1 MRTGRFVLPIMLIL
15 AIVACDDAVG
25 PRYIETIEVTVGPTL
40 ARCYGVGERTCMVVD
55 GKPFYDGIDG
65 FNYESGYTYRLR
77 IGKYDPWNGEE
88 PPQDAGR
95 YAYRL
100 LEQLEKTLAPSTPA
114 TLSVGPTRVKCLHSD
129 DFCLLVDGVPYD
141 DIITNF
147 EYQAGYHYTLNVHK
161 YGDGRHVLDEAAAKT
176 EAAGTQ
182 EEEITV
188 GPGRIRCDENSAIYC
203 NVVNGAA
210 FRSEIVNFQPWHGY
224 SYRLRVVRFS
234 MFPSG
239 VTPPS
244 NNIPTFGYRW
254 LETLERSPGN

>member
-1 MRTGRFVLPIMLIL
+1 MRIGRFVLAVTLIQ
-15 AIVACDDAVG
+15 AIASCDDAVG
-25 PRYIETIEVTVGPTL
+25 PRYIEITEVTVGPTL
-40 ARCYGVGERTCMVVD
+40 ARCYGVGEQTCMVVD
-55 GKPFYDGIDG
+55 GRLFYDGIDG
-65 FNYESGYTYRLR
+65 FTFEAGYSFRLR

-100 LEQLEKTLAPSTPA
+100 LEQLEKTPAPSTPV
-114 TLSVGPTRVKCLHSD
+114 TLSLAPTRVKCSIAD
-129 DFCLLVDGVPYD
+129 DFCLLVDGASYD

-147 EYQAGYHYTLNVHK
+147 EYEAGYHYTLNVNK
-161 YGDGRHVLDEAAAKT
+161 YGDGRHVLEEIVAKT

-182 EEEITV
+182 EEEVTV
-188 GPGRIRCDENSAIYC
+188 GPGRIKCDETGSNFC

-210 FRSEIVNFQPWHGY
+210 FRSEIVDFQPVHGY
-224 SYRLRVVRFS
+224 SYRLRVERFS

-244 NNIPTFGYRW
+244 NNIPTYGYRW
-254 LETLERSPGN
+254 LETLEQNPGN